1 MSTLQDDLA
10 CFLADANLDDE
21 LAVFREDDAPVS
33 ELAVFLDLS
42 EQEIKA
48 ATLKPASLIRSRAP
62 QQQQQQQAK
71 KPTVTFP
78 MPVRPLTPD
87 DFVSLLRQNSIAAS
101 ALGGT
106 RPKALATQPLYR
118 NTAAGSAESI
128 HAQQLRQITNDLRA
142 GHCAAS
148 YPLLPVSLR
157 LSAL

>member
-62 QQQQQQQAK
+62 QQQPK

>member
-10 CFLADANLDDE
+10 CFLADVTLDDE
-21 LAVFREDDAPVS
+21 LAVFREDNAPVS

-62 QQQQQQQAK
+62 QQQQTK
-71 KPTVTFP
+71 KPSVTFP

-118 NTAAGSAESI
+118 NTAANSAESI